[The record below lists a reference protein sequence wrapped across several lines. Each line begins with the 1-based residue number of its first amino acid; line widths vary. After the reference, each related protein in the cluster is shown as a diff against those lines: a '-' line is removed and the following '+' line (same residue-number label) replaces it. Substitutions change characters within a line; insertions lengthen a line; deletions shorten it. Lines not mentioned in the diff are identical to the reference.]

1 MWITVKK
8 AAELLN
14 CSISAVQ
21 KNCQRKKYACRCID
35 GIGRGGKQYEV
46 LLESLPD
53 IARMR
58 YYGVPLVMNE
68 ERPNGCSHKQW
79 SEAEHKARI
88 VVEYQ
93 TSGLSVDGF
102 IEWYNE
108 NFSPEKP
115 LNRQRLFTYQKKF
128 KKGGVTALVDNRGGA
143 TGGVPISEEV
153 WEYFYSIFMTQQKRS
168 VAYCYDKT
176 KKHFPDIPFP
186 SVSSFE
192 RKVRKIDRYSLI
204 YYREGEKALADLL
217 PSMERDKSSINSN
230 DIWFSDHHRMDV
242 FVKSNNGKGKPFR
255 PWLTVFFD
263 ARSNK
268 VISFISRKESPNSYV
283 IKKCLRIGIEAFG
296 VPKEV
301 YFDNGK
307 DYRSKQFDND
317 FPYSIVK
324 QLGINCIHATPYHGQ
339 AKTVERFFGIVAD
352 QFAKSFDTYCGAD
365 NKNRP
370 EQMRISDEK
379 IKKIAPTLDEFNSYF
394 QSWVEEYNSKPNGG
408 AFMDGDSPNVVY
420 ARNLKHKV
428 KVNQD
433 ALDMMCATVNIRTV
447 HKNGV
452 SVWNSNYYNTKLIPY
467 LQRKVIVRNSPENID
482 KVFIFD
488 MENNYICEA
497 AAKVVTAYRDTSES
511 DFAEAKRQQKE
522 VRKHIKKYA
531 PKRNIGVHEL
541 IAVNQ
546 AEEIARDYDAKIPET
561 ELVNIQTEKAVS
573 ELKKGRENS
582 VAERRKNSI
591 SVVMNKYYE
600 DMKKHKEA

>member
-1 MWITVKK
+1 MWITVKQ

-14 CSISAVQ
+14 ITDRAVRR
-21 KNCQRKKYACRCID
+21 NCELKKYACRCID

-58 YYGVPLVMNE
+58 YYSVTLETNE
-68 ERPNGCSHKQW
+68 ERPNGCSGKQW

-128 KKGGVTALVDNRGGA
+128 KKGGVAALVDNRGGA

-168 VAYCYDKT
+168 VAYCYEKT

-217 PSMERDKSSINSN
+217 PCMERDKSSINSN
-230 DIWFSDHHRMDV
+230 DIWFSDHHTMDV
-242 FVKSNNGKGKPFR
+242 FVKNNNGKGKPFR
-255 PWLTVFFD
+255 PYLTVFFD

-268 VISFISRKESPNSYV
+268 VISFILRKEPANGYV
-283 IKKCLRIGIEAFG
+283 IKKCLKNGIEAFG
-296 VPKEV
+296 VPKEL
-301 YFDNGK
+301 YFDNGQ

-324 QLGINCIHATPYHGQ
+324 QLGMNCIHATAYHGQ
-339 AKTVERFFGIVAD
+339 AKTVERFFKIVAD

-379 IKKIAPTLDEFNSYF
+379 IKKIAPTLDEFISYF
-394 QSWVEEYNSKPNGG
+394 QSWVEEYNNKPSGG

-433 ALDMMCATVNIRTV
+433 ALDMMFTTINIRTV

-452 SVWNSNYYNTKLIPY
+452 SVYKNHYYNDALIPY
-467 LQRKVIVRNSPENID
+467 MQRKVIVRNSPENID
-482 KVFIFD
+482 KVYIFD
-488 MENNYICEA
+488 MENNYICAAPAKIVTSYRNTSEADYA
-497 AAKVVTAYRDTSES
+497 AAKRSI
-511 DFAEAKRQQKE
+511 KE
-522 VRKHIKKYA
+522 VKKHIKKYA

-546 AEEIARDYDAKIPET
+546 AEETATNFESEVPKT
-561 ELVNIQTEKAVS
+561 ELVNLQTEKAVS
-573 ELKKGRENS
+573 ELKKGSESS

>member
-35 GIGRGGKQYEV
+35 GMGRGGKQYEV
-46 LLESLPD
+46 LLESLPG

-58 YYGVPLVMNE
+58 YYGVPLAMNE
-68 ERPNGCSHKQW
+68 ERPNGCSQKQW

-128 KKGGVTALVDNRGGA
+128 KKGGVVALVDNRGGA

-153 WEYFYSIFMTQQKRS
+153 WEYFYSIFMTQQERS

-176 KKHFPDIPFP
+176 KKHFPNIPFP

-192 RKVRKIDRYSLI
+192 RKVRKIDRYSLV
-204 YYREGEKALADLL
+204 YYRKGEKALADLL

-546 AEEIARDYDAKIPET
+546 AEEIATDYDAEIPET
-561 ELVNIQTEKAVS
+561 ELVNLQTEKAVS
-573 ELKKGRENS
+573 ELKKGRESS

>member
-1 MWITVKK
+1 MWITVKN

-46 LLESLPD
+46 LLESLPG

-68 ERPNGCSHKQW
+68 ERPNGCSGKQW
-79 SEAEHKARI
+79 SEAEHKVRI

-128 KKGGVTALVDNRGGA
+128 KKGGVAALVDNRGGA
-143 TGGVPISEEV
+143 TGGVPITEEV

-242 FVKSNNGKGKPFR
+242 FVKGNNGKGKPFR

-339 AKTVERFFGIVAD
+339 AKTVERFFRIVAD

-420 ARNLKHKV
+420 TRNLKHKV
-428 KVNQD
+428 KVNKD
-433 ALDMMCATVNIRTV
+433 ALDMMCATVNVRTV

-452 SVWNSNYYNTKLIPY
+452 SVWNRNYYNKKLIPY

-482 KVFIFD
+482 KVYIFD

-497 AAKVVTAYRDTSES
+497 AAKVVTAYRHTNES
-511 DFAEAKRQQKE
+511 DYAEAKRQQKE
-522 VRKHIKKYA
+522 VRKHVKKYA

-541 IAVNQ
+541 IAINQ
-546 AEEIARDYDAKIPET
+546 SEEIATDYDAKIPET

>member
-1 MWITVKK
+1 MWITVQK

-14 CSISAVQ
+14 QSERAVQ
-21 KNCQRKKYACRCID
+21 LGCQRKKYACRCID

-46 LLESLPD
+46 LLESLPG

-108 NFSPEKP
+108 NFSPEKL

-128 KKGGVTALVDNRGGA
+128 KKGGVAALVDNRGGA
-143 TGGVPISEEV
+143 TGGVQISEEV

-217 PSMERDKSSINSN
+217 PSMERDKSSISSN

-242 FVKSNNGKGKPFR
+242 FVKNNNGKGKPFR

-394 QSWVEEYNSKPNGG
+394 QSWVEEYNNKPNGG

-546 AEEIARDYDAKIPET
+546 AEEIATDYDAKIPET

>member
-35 GIGRGGKQYEV
+35 GMGRGGKQYEV

-58 YYGVPLVMNE
+58 YYSVTLETNE

-192 RKVRKIDRYSLI
+192 RKVRKIDRYSLV

-379 IKKIAPTLDEFNSYF
+379 IKKIAPTLDEFISYF
-394 QSWVEEYNSKPNGG
+394 QSWVEEYNNKPSGG

-433 ALDMMCATVNIRTV
+433 ALDMMFTTINIRTV

-452 SVWNSNYYNTKLIPY
+452 SVYKNHYYNDALIPY
-467 LQRKVIVRNSPENID
+467 MQRKVIVRNSPENID
-482 KVFIFD
+482 KVYIFD
-488 MENNYICEA
+488 IENNYICA
-497 AAKVVTAYRDTSES
+497 APAKIVTSYRNTSEA
-511 DFAEAKRQQKE
+511 DYAVAKRSIKE
-522 VRKHIKKYA
+522 VKKHIKKYA

-546 AEEIARDYDAKIPET
+546 AEEMATNFEAEVPET
-561 ELVNIQTEKAVS
+561 ELVNIQAEKAVS

>member
-1 MWITVKK
+1 MWITVKEV
-8 AAELLN
+8 AELLS

-21 KNCQRKKYACRCID
+21 KNCQRKKYVFRCID

-46 LLESLPD
+46 LLESLPSV
-53 IARMR
+53 ALMR
-58 YYGVPLVMNE
+58 YYGAPLDMNE
-68 ERPNGCSHKQW
+68 ERPNGCSRKQW
-79 SEAEHKARI
+79 NEAEHRARI

-93 TSGLSVDGF
+93 TSGLSVDDF
-102 IEWYNE
+102 IVWYNE
-108 NFSPEKP
+108 NFSPQKP

-128 KKGGVTALVDNRGGA
+128 KKGGVAALVDNRGGA
-143 TGGVPISEEV
+143 TGGIPITEEV
-153 WEYFYSIFMTQQKRS
+153 WDYFYSIFMTQQERS

-176 KKHFPDIPFP
+176 KKHFSNIPFP
-186 SVSSFE
+186 SISSFE
-192 RKVRKIDRYSLI
+192 RKVRKIDRYSLV
-204 YYREGEKALADLL
+204 YYRKGEKALADLL

-268 VISFISRKESPNSYV
+268 VISLISRKESPNSYV
-283 IKKCLRIGIEAFG
+283 IKKCLRIGIETFG

-370 EQMRISDEK
+370 EQMRINDEK

-394 QSWVEEYNSKPNGG
+394 QNWVDEYNNKPNGG

-420 ARNLKHKV
+420 KRNLRNKV
-428 KVNQD
+428 IVNKE
-433 ALDMMCATVNIRTV
+433 ALDIMCATVNIRTV

-452 SVWNSNYYNTKLIPY
+452 SVWNNNYYDTALIPY
-467 LQRKVIVRNSPENID
+467 FQQNVIVRNSPENID
-482 KVFIFD
+482 KVYIFD
-488 MENNYICEA
+488 MENNYICTA
-497 AAKVVTAYRDTSES
+497 AAKLVTAYRNTSEA
-511 DFAEAKRQQKE
+511 DFAEAKRQKRE
-522 VRKHIKKYA
+522 VREHIKKYA
-531 PKRNIGVHEL
+531 PKRNISVHEL

-546 AEEIARDYDAKIPET
+546 ADEIAADYEENISET
-561 ELVNIQTEKAVS
+561 ELLNPIAEKTVS
-573 ELKKGRENS
+573 ELKKGCENS
-582 VAERRKNSI
+582 VAERKKS
-591 SVVMNKYYE
+591 SMAVVMNKYYE
-600 DMKKHKEA
+600 KMKKHKEA